1 MTAAEDVL
9 LILTA
14 HEVRAMTGVPVSTLH
29 DWAAKREDWAAKRE
43 RGIAAPGPHHLR
55 LSDLR
60 LSGCQT
66 TPSTR
71 RHSRARSPMTNND
84 TDGPEMFRAEQKQ
97 SW

>member
-29 DWAAKREDWAAKRE
+29 DWAAKRE

-84 TDGPEMFRAEQKQ
+84 TDGPEMFRAQQKQ

>member
-1 MTAAEDVL
+1 MAAASDGLVM
-9 LILTA
+9 LTA
-14 HEVRAMTGVPVSTLH
+14 HDVRAMTGAPVSTLH
-29 DWAAKREDWAAKRE
+29 DWAAKRE
-43 RGIAAPGPHHLR
+43 RGIAAPAPHHPR